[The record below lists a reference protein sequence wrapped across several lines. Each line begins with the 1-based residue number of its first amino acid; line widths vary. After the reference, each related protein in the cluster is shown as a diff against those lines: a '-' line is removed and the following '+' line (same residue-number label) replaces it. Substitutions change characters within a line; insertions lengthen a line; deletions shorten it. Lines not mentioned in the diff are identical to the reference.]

1 MDFKKAELRKTF
13 CELRTLKR
21 PVSNWNHL
29 LLIDEIASAKVI
41 ASYRS
46 YGDEP
51 DTKDLNDQLIA
62 MGKILL
68 FPRTKN
74 EIEWVAWNGDVA
86 NLEPNGKLEEPKGP
100 IFAGNIE
107 VMIIPALAID
117 KEGFRLGQ
125 GGGFYDRTLA
135 KTKCWS
141 IALINENE
149 LLEENL
155 PNELHDQKVN
165 AAATAT
171 RIVRF

>member
-1 MDFKKAELRKTF
+1 
-13 CELRTLKR
+13 
-21 PVSNWNHL
+21 
-29 LLIDEIASAKVI
+29 
-41 ASYRS
+41 
-46 YGDEP
+46 
-51 DTKDLNDQLIA
+51 
-62 MGKILL
+62 
-68 FPRTKN
+68 
-74 EIEWVAWNGDVA
+74 
-86 NLEPNGKLEEPKGP
+86 
-100 IFAGNIE
+100 
-107 VMIIPALAID
+107 MIIPALAID

-155 PNELHDQKVN
+155 PIELHDQKVN